1 MLPLPDSA
9 AASTSSSTV
18 AVTPG
23 LPASPARSANPARP
37 AAPDRRSRLSY
48 VHHQVPG
55 HDDPDSAGHQRAVL
69 SPRGG
74 SSRPTHPSP
83 DAPRRYRPDPK
94 TSPPS
99 PTPSADHVHSA
110 EAADPPGGTPSP
122 GKPHRRRAQ
131 PNASA
136 QRNSVRATR
145 RTPQNIHPIGLVI
158 TLRLLRRLDK

>member
-1 MLPLPDSA
+1 MH
-9 AASTSSSTV
+9 SSQHLCWSQ
-18 AVTPG
+18 ARRPPEESKLFHYGFLRPPPG
-23 LPASPARSANPARP
+23 ART
-37 AAPDRRSRLSY
+37 RRSRFC
-48 VHHQVPG
+48 G
-55 HDDPDSAGHQRAVL
+55 TSA
-69 SPRGG
+69 SSSFTPR
-74 SSRPTHPSP
+74 RIVEA
-83 DAPRRYRPDPK
+83 DAPVARCTAAIQYRPDPK

-158 TLRLLRRLDK
+158 TLRLLTGDVNDLVV